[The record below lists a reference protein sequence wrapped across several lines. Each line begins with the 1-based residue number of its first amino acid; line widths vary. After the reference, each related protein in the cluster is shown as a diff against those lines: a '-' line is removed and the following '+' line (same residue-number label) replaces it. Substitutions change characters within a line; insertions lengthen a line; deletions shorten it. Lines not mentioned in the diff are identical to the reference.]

1 MNYFLPSRPN
11 QPHIWEEGS
20 TPPPRER
27 EGEDEN
33 QDPPIQSV
41 KAVSM
46 QAHRSQPSLS
56 RQVLVLV
63 FLALFSISTY
73 YAVSQF
79 IITAVVVRGRSMTP
93 TLQDGERYFI
103 NRWLLHFR
111 EPRRGDVVVIRDT
124 GHNDF
129 AVKRIIAMPSESIE
143 LRSGKVF
150 INGHFFEEA
159 YLAPGTQT
167 YASTSPNKA
176 WKLCA
181 EQYFVMGDNRAN
193 SEDSRYY
200 GTLAPDQIIGVLVQ

>member
-1 MNYFLPSRPN
+1 MNPFLPSRPN
-11 QPHIWEEGS
+11 QPHLWEEGS
-20 TPPPRER
+20 SPPLRER
-27 EGEDEN
+27 DDFEETMDH
-33 QDPPIQSV
+33 PIRV
-41 KAVSM
+41 NKG
-46 QAHRSQPSLS
+46 QPSFS

-143 LRSGKVF
+143 LKSGKVF
-150 INGHFFEEA
+150 INGHRLEEA

-167 YASTSPNKA
+167 FAPTSPNMA
-176 WKLCA
+176 WQLGA
-181 EQYFVMGDNRAN
+181 EQYFVMGDNREN

-200 GTLAPDQIIGVLVQ
+200 GTLTPNQIIGVLVQ